1 VAASVADAADSAV
14 VEAAVDSADSVVAAD
29 LEVVVQDA
37 AGKGGS
43 LEPKQVAKEFAD
55 ELARA
60 LGPRLEGVMMYGS
73 AARGEWLESASDI
86 NVLVLVDD
94 INGESLHATSPVVRK
109 YMSRRI
115 HPIVLESKEWK
126 QAADVFA
133 IEISDMLDAH
143 EQIVGENALSK
154 IPVALPILRLQA
166 ERELRGKLLQIY
178 LAMLVTETPDQLGNL
193 LMGAMP
199 SIVTYFR
206 TALRLGRRDV
216 PADSAEVLRQA
227 GELTGADVSPLLRVL
242 DARRGNGKHS
252 VALNDPLVDACN
264 TATEKLVQFIDNFGR

>member
-1 VAASVADAADSAV
+1 
-14 VEAAVDSADSVVAAD
+14 
-29 LEVVVQDA
+29 
-37 AGKGGS
+37 
-43 LEPKQVAKEFAD
+43 
-55 ELARA
+55 
-60 LGPRLEGVMMYGS
+60 
-73 AARGEWLESASDI
+73 
-86 NVLVLVDD
+86 
-94 INGESLHATSPVVRK
+94 
-109 YMSRRI
+109 
-115 HPIVLESKEWK
+115 
-126 QAADVFA
+126 
-133 IEISDMLDAH
+133 MLDAH

-216 PADSAEVLRQA
+216 PGDSAEVLRQA

-242 DARRGNGKHS
+242 DARRGNGKLS